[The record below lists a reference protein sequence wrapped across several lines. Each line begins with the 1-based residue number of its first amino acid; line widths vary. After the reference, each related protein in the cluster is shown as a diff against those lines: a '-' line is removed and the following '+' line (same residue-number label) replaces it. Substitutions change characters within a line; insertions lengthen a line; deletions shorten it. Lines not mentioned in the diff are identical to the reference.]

1 LVTFEEISPA
11 DFFYRNRDIAGFTNP
26 ARAIFSSVRELVE
39 NALDSSDLSNIPPEI
54 YIRLSKEDSEETQ
67 GELGVGVYRL
77 RVMDNGS
84 GIPARHVPS
93 AFGQVLFGSKYKLKQ
108 ARGTFGLGG
117 TMAILYGQITTH
129 KPVEIKSST
138 GTSKTYEYKLMI
150 DIQRNRPLILDRK
163 IRRNKEQWRGTIVEF
178 SLEGDYFR
186 AISKILEYLK
196 QTALVTPYAELR
208 FVDPKGRLYLFSR
221 ATKKMPPPPKETLPH
236 PYGVDVETIQRLVR
250 VTECRNMVDFMR
262 THFHRVGEGISL
274 SFLEFAGFIKSED
287 PKKLKNED
295 VTRLLQVMKKFKKS
309 FDDVS
314 IEAVEKLLK
323 TTTSRNMLSF
333 LETNFQKV
341 DKNVILRLLLAAGF
355 IKTKNPRKLRS
366 DEIVRLVRM
375 MKRFKGF
382 LPPDASCLSPLG
394 EELLETGILKEL
406 RPEFIAVSQRKP
418 STYSGHP
425 FIVETAIAYGGNIP
439 KKDDILIYRF
449 ANRIPLLYDEAS
461 DVSVRVIRSM
471 NWRRYKVTSDMPIAI
486 LVHLCSTKVP
496 YKTVGKEFIADRP
509 EVKGEILNGIREV
522 ARRIQKFLTK
532 REYVKKKTRSLTIF
546 SKFLPKIAK
555 FSTELAKQQE
565 LPHITKILAGILED
579 YGESIVWYPQ
589 EEVGAGVAIKAFV
602 QTVQAKDVVI
612 EPDYGPKD
620 YLQIYVLSSIN
631 QRDKIVHQNLEY
643 EVETIQDS
651 RFENQLVYRTAICKR
666 KIENEH
672 NRFERK
678 SKASSTKQTFLVT
691 NK

>member
-26 ARAIFSSVRELVE
+26 ARAIFSSIRELVE
-39 NALDSSDLSNIPPEI
+39 NALDASDLLNVPPEI
-54 YIRLSKEDSEETQ
+54 YIRLSKEDAEETQ
-67 GELGVGVYRL
+67 RELGVGVYRL
-77 RVMDNGS
+77 RIVDNGS
-84 GIPARHVPS
+84 GIPARHIPS

-129 KPVEIKSST
+129 KPVEVKSST

-163 IRRNKEQWRGTIVEF
+163 IRRNKERWRGTIVEF

-186 AISKILEYLK
+186 AVSKILEYLK
-196 QTALVTPYAELR
+196 QTALVTPYADIK
-208 FVDPKGRLYLFSR
+208 FVDPKGRLYLFTR

-236 PYGVDVETIQRLVR
+236 PYGVDVETIQRLIR
-250 VTECRNMVDFMR
+250 VTGYRNMLDFMQK
-262 THFHRVGEGISL
+262 HFHRVGESTSL

-287 PKKLKNED
+287 PKKLKHED
-295 VTRLLQVMKKFKKS
+295 VIRLVHKMKKSKKF
-309 FDDVS
+309 FDGVN
-314 IEAVEKLLK
+314 VEKVERLIK
-323 TTTSRNMLSF
+323 TTQSRNMLDF
-333 LETNFQKV
+333 MKTHFQKV
-341 DKNVILRLLLAAGF
+341 AKNVILRLLLAAGF
-355 IKTKNPRKLRS
+355 IKTKDPRKLKP
-366 DEIVRLVRM
+366 DEIVRLVRT
-375 MKRFKGF
+375 MKRFNSF

-406 RPEFIAVSQRKP
+406 KPEFITVSQRKP

-471 NWRRYKVTSDMPIAI
+471 NWRRYKVTPDMPIAI
-486 LVHLCSTKVP
+486 LVHVCSTKVP

-522 ARRIQKFLTK
+522 ARQLQKFLTK
-532 REYVKKKTRSLTIF
+532 REYVEKERRRLTVF
-546 SKFLPKIAK
+546 SKYLPKIAR
-555 FSTELAKQQE
+555 FSTN
-565 LPHITKILAGILED
+565 LAGKKE
-579 YGESIVWYPQ
+579 
-589 EEVGAGVAIKAFV
+589 
-602 QTVQAKDVVI
+602 
-612 EPDYGPKD
+612 EPDIK
-620 YLQIYVLSSIN
+620 LLLRSV
-631 QRDKIVHQNLEY
+631 K
-643 EVETIQDS
+643 
-651 RFENQLVYRTAICKR
+651 
-666 KIENEH
+666 KIEE
-672 NRFERK
+672 
-678 SKASSTKQTFLVT
+678 QGD
-691 NK
+691 